1 MRILRILAFVLA
13 ALSIGQPAFAQGIS
27 NLPRQDTIIIENPQ
41 GTITNPTWFN
51 IWVVARGA
59 SRPAYSSS
67 AWTRSGTLTPTPA
80 WTA

>member
-41 GTITNPTWFN
+41 GTDYQPDL
-51 IWVVARGA
+51 VQHLGSCARGRLD
-59 SRPAYSSS
+59 RP
-67 AWTRSGTLTPTPA
+67 
-80 WTA
+80 TAARHGHALVH